1 MMFVRFVRTQVS
13 VCVCVCVCVVVQ
25 GKAVFTVRFEKT
37 VIMIDEEYAIS

>member
-13 VCVCVCVCVVVQ
+13 VCVCVCMVVQ

>member
-1 MMFVRFVRTQVS
+1 M
-13 VCVCVCVCVVVQ
+13 CVCVVVQ